1 MELKIMY
8 PPQKDSPTTFLL
20 GAITSTDIFAIVTNA
35 GLLPRTLPFPL
46 TLGPDKPIT
55 ETVLVTEVDLET
67 NRIVFE
73 RSPGALPWVA
83 GTTVGRV
90 FTAGDLK
97 AVQDNIVGMNAEVV
111 DTSGKIAGIEESVEN
126 LEVVVGDE
134 DSGLVKGL
142 ADEVVRAKAA
152 EAAEVLR
159 AMTAEGELENK
170 KIDRT
175 DLPQVITDASYAA
188 DATKLNTTLTRYNAS
203 SKQTSTYERT
213 IPIITD
219 TTVGLMTP
227 EAYNE
232 IAALRNDIGALQQQG
247 GRFIGISFDTKSALD
262 SYDVPDSVK
271 AGDFTYVLDD
281 EDHQDSTTRYIY
293 NGATFEFGFVVN
305 YDPVGLATSEIAGLV
320 KSTDGTPLGKV
331 FVETDGT
338 MSVVGWDALN
348 TNVNSKVPN
357 SRKVNDKTLT
367 GDIVLNASDVGAVPI
382 GRKVN
387 DKTLTGDIVLNAS
400 DVGAVP
406 IGRKVND
413 KTLTGDIVLNAS
425 DVGAVPIG
433 RKVNSKELSSDITLT
448 AIDVNANTTSVNA
461 TLSTTWSGT
470 GPYTQDVAISGMTST
485 KNATVGLASTATE
498 TQRAA
503 ARNAIFNVT
512 DQTANQITIAADG
525 EKPTITIPISVI
537 LMP

>member
-1 MELKIMY
+1 MELQIMY
-8 PPQKDSPTTFLL
+8 PPQKDSPTTFLM
-20 GAITSTDIFAIVTNA
+20 GAISSTDTFAIVGNVQ
-35 GLLPRTLPFPL
+35 LLPSNLPFPL

-55 ETVLVTEVDLET
+55 EVVMVTEIDTEN

-73 RSPGALPWVA
+73 RGSGALPWVA

-90 FTAGDLK
+90 FNASDLK
-97 AVQDNIVGMNAEVV
+97 TLQDNIIGINQEVEKAK
-111 DTSGKIAGIEESVEN
+111 DDILDLEEDVSDLVE
-126 LEVVVGDE
+126 VVGDPE
-134 DSGLVKGL
+134 GGLVKDL
-142 ADEVVRAKAA
+142 EDEIVRATNA

-159 AMTAEGELENK
+159 ATTAEGTLETK
-170 KIDRT
+170 KVDRA
-175 DLPQVITDASYAA
+175 DLPQVLTDTSYSA
-188 DATKLNTTLTRYNAS
+188 DATKLTNTLTRYNAS
-203 SKQTSTYERT
+203 NKATTTYDRF
-213 IPIITD
+213 IPLITPES
-219 TTVGLMTP
+219 VGLMTP

-232 IAALRNDIGALQQQG
+232 ISALRNDVSALQQQG
-247 GRFIGISFDTKSALD
+247 GRFIGLSFATKAALD
-262 SYDVPDSVK
+262 GYEVPDSVK

-281 EDHQDSTTRYIY
+281 EDHDDVTTKYVFDG
-293 NGATFEFGFVVN
+293 NKFDFAFVVN

-357 SRKVNDKTLT
+357 SRKINSKTLT
-367 GDIVLNASDVGAVPI
+367 EDISLSASDVGAE
-382 GRKVN
+382 
-387 DKTLTGDIVLNAS
+387 S
-400 DVGAVP
+400 
-406 IGRKVND
+406 
-413 KTLTGDIVLNAS
+413 
-425 DVGAVPIG
+425 
-433 RKVNSKELSSDITLT
+433 
-448 AIDVNANTTSVNA
+448 TSVNA

-498 TQRAA
+498 AQRAA

-512 DQTANQITIAADG
+512 DQTANQITITADG